1 MSDELTYRRAG
12 VDLDEQNRAIRMFA
26 SAVKDTHD
34 LRVLG
39 GPGTFGALF
48 DISTLD
54 VEEPVIVSSMDGVGT
69 KTCIAVQANQFS
81 GLGADIVNHC
91 VNDILAQGAK
101 PLFFLDYFAAPKLNA
116 QQVADVV
123 TSAAQACKEN
133 ECALVGGEIA
143 EMPDVYNEGQ
153 IDVVG
158 TIVGVVGKSAMLPKT
173 GVGPGDLIIG
183 LASDGLHTNGYT
195 LARRTLLDVGGL
207 RLEDEIPE
215 LGRTLAE
222 ELLRP
227 HKSYF
232 QALRNLLGAES
243 RIKAIAHITGGGFY
257 ENLPRVY
264 PPTVRATIEKRQWT
278 PPPIFQMIQQIGGI
292 SDTEMYRTFNMGIG
306 LVVIAASDAVPALV
320 QQINEAGVTA
330 YVIGELTAGGHD
342 VVIA

>member
-12 VDLDEQNRAIRMFA
+12 VDIDEQNRAIRLFA
-26 SAVKDTHD
+26 AAVKETHD
-34 LRVLG
+34 HRVLG

-48 DISTLD
+48 DIGALN
-54 VEEPVIVSSMDGVGT
+54 VEEPVLVSSMDGIGT
-69 KTCIAVQANQFS
+69 KTCVAVQANRFS

-91 VNDILAQGAK
+91 VNDILAQGAM
-101 PLFFLDYFAAPKLNA
+101 PLFFLDYFAASRLSA

-133 ECALVGGEIA
+133 GCALIGGEIA

-158 TIVGVVGKSAMLPKT
+158 AIVGVVSKTAMLPRT
-173 GVGPGDLIIG
+173 GVGPGDLLIG

-195 LARRTLLDVGGL
+195 LARRALLEVGGL
-207 RLEDEIPE
+207 KLEDLIPE
-215 LGRTLAE
+215 VGRTLAE

-227 HKSYF
+227 HRSYLP
-232 QALRNLLGAES
+232 ALQGLLGPES

-257 ENLPRVY
+257 ENLPRVF
-264 PPTVRATIEKRQWT
+264 PPTVRAIIEKRQWT
-278 PPPIFQMIQQIGGI
+278 PPPIFQMIQTLGAI

-306 LVVIAASDAVPALV
+306 MVLIAASDAVPALV

-330 YVIGELTAGGHD
+330 YVIGELTSGGHD